1 MDRRLWLRAAGAT
14 ATRSLRV
21 YLRYPFNAVMQFF
34 NLLIWLPPLY
44 FLGRAF
50 MVNGSLPG
58 LAAYTGTDNYAAF
71 LVIGWIAAGFVYA
84 AYWGVGFSLYNEMTG
99 GTLEAVWLSPAP
111 RWTVLVG
118 QSLHM
123 VVVTAV
129 QASVVVAA
137 AWLLGVRFTPDA
149 VRAVWF
155 LLPGL
160 VALYGIGLAVAALVL
175 VAKNPSNLIDMVS
188 YGTNLLSGD
197 RVPVASFPTPLLMLA
212 LAMPTTYAFDGI
224 RHALL
229 GTTPLF
235 PFWTQ
240 VAILAALAL
249 VTAGLGWLA
258 FRAADRRVRVLGTLG
273 HH

>member
-1 MDRRLWLRAAGAT
+1 MDWRMALRACGAVAAG
-14 ATRSLRV
+14 SLRTYV
-21 YLRYPFNAVMQFF
+21 RYPFNAVMQFF

-58 LAAYTGTDNYAAF
+58 LAAYAGTDDYAAF

-84 AYWGVGFSLYNEMTG
+84 AYWGVGFSLYNEMLA
-99 GTLEAVWLSPAP
+99 GTMESVWLSRAP
-111 RWTVLVG
+111 RWTLLIGRAATTLLVT
-118 QSLHM
+118 S
-123 VVVTAV
+123 V
-129 QASVVVAA
+129 QAAVVLIA

-149 VRAVWF
+149 LRAVWV
-155 LLPGL
+155 LLPTL

-175 VAKNPSNLIDMVS
+175 VAKNPNNLIDMVS
-188 YGTNLLSGD
+188 YGMNLLSGD
-197 RVPVASFPTPLLMLA
+197 RVPVASFPTPLFMLA
-212 LAMPTTYAFDGI
+212 LAMPTTYAFDAI

-240 VAILAALAL
+240 VGILTVLAL
-249 VTAGLGWLA
+249 VTTGLGWLA